1 LTRPRHGTIFTLKD
15 RWPFHAE
22 ETMTHGFG
30 RVAAVAMVG
39 LAVAVAP
46 VSADIVGDNV
56 SSLGEEFA
64 RGYLEPISDGMNAS
78 MNSGIFRTGD
88 IPIAGLNVSLDFTTA
103 IISFSDESRTWT
115 PEVPAGFE
123 SGEVPTVIG
132 GTESESLLGP
142 GGAQLAFPG
151 GVDLNHWG
159 YVAPQITV
167 GSVLGTR
174 AMVRW
179 LSFTIGDEDIGDV
192 KLWGIGGQHS
202 ISQYFPGLPFQAAVG
217 AMWQTVELG
226 GGKLIDADG
235 LALNLTGS
243 RRFGKV
249 ISVEPYVGVGLDSF
263 KMDANYE
270 LTDSSGNVLEE
281 VNVSYDRKNT
291 GRLTLGAGVN
301 MPIVSAFGELNFAAE
316 NGFAFG
322 LSFGF

>member
-1 LTRPRHGTIFTLKD
+1 
-15 RWPFHAE
+15 
-22 ETMTHGFG
+22 
-30 RVAAVAMVG
+30 
-39 LAVAVAP
+39 
-46 VSADIVGDNV
+46 
-56 SSLGEEFA
+56 
-64 RGYLEPISDGMNAS
+64 
-78 MNSGIFRTGD
+78 
-88 IPIAGLNVSLDFTTA
+88 
-103 IISFSDESRTWT
+103 
-115 PEVPAGFE
+115 
-123 SGEVPTVIG
+123 
-132 GTESESLLGP
+132 
-142 GGAQLAFPG
+142 
-151 GVDLNHWG
+151 
-159 YVAPQITV
+159 
-167 GSVLGTR
+167 
-174 AMVRW
+174 
-179 LSFTIGDEDIGDV
+179 
-192 KLWGIGGQHS
+192 
-202 ISQYFPGLPFQAAVG
+202 
-217 AMWQTVELG
+217 MWQTVELG